1 MNNSSWNYVGIDW
14 DSGSWLAVAY
24 SDENE
29 IPVDVFDSIEALWRR
44 HGTEIDRAVVDVPIG
59 LCSKETQSPGVVRK
73 DGKMSRECDRRARS
87 LIGPRSSSVF
97 PAPSQEAAEAAVNE
111 GEEYSVVSEIN
122 RNVVGKGLTRQAASI
137 ADGIIEVRSFLDG
150 EEEPMPLLE
159 GHPELCFRAFADD
172 DLQFNKKCAPGVVER
187 LEALETCPEYESGDW
202 RSLAE
207 RLRESEQDAGLDDL
221 LDALAL
227 ALTAR
232 ASEAELQRLPDYD
245 TSDNEFPIQMVYRR
259 GTPFEY

>member
-24 SDENE
+24 SEENE
-29 IPVDVFDSIEALWRR
+29 VAVDVFDSIEGLWEE

-59 LCSKETQSPGVVRK
+59 LCSKETQSPGVISEGKKKSRK
-73 DGKMSRECDRRARS
+73 CDRRARS

-111 GEEYSVVSEIN
+111 GKEYSEVSERN
-122 RNVVGKGLTRQAASI
+122 REVVGKGLTRQAASI
-137 ADGIIEVRSFLDG
+137 ADGIVEVRSFLDS
-150 EEEPMPLLE
+150 EEEPTPFLE
-159 GHPELCFRAFADD
+159 GHPELCFRVFADD
-172 DLQFNKKCAPGVVER
+172 DLQFNKKGAPGVVER
-187 LEALETCPEYESGDW
+187 LQALETCPEYESGNW

-207 RLRESEQDAGLDDL
+207 SLRESEQDAGLDDL

-232 ASEAELQRLPDYD
+232 ASEYELQRLPDYD
-245 TSDNEFPIQMVYRR
+245 TTDDEFPMQMVYRR